1 MAVVSS
7 DPLPLGTLAPAFR
20 LPVATPEADGLG
32 GDTRSLEDY
41 ADAPALLV
49 AFVCNHC
56 PYVHEVE
63 PRLIALAREK
73 AADGLQVVAISS
85 NDAEQYPADSFE
97 KMAERAREM
106 GYPFPYL
113 YDESQDVARAYLAA
127 CTPDFF
133 LFDRERQLV
142 YAGRMDDG
150 RPNRPSREG
159 QRATTRELAEAV
171 EQVLAGKPVTVEQI
185 PSMGCSLKWKPT

>member
-7 DPLPLGTLAPAFR
+7 DPLPLGSAAPDFS
-20 LPVATPEADGLG
+20 LPVANPETAGAGAGALALSDL
-32 GDTRSLEDY
+32 
-41 ADAPALLV
+41 ADARALLV
-49 AFVCNHC
+49 VFTCNHC
-56 PYVHEVE
+56 PYAIEVE
-63 PRLIALAREK
+63 DRLIALATDRQS
-73 AADGLQVVAISS
+73 DGLQVVAISS

-97 KMAERAREM
+97 NMADRARDK

-113 YDESQDVARAYLAA
+113 YDETQEVARAYRAV

-133 LFDRERQLV
+133 LFDGDRQLV

-159 QRATTRELAEAV
+159 HEPTTRELAEAV
-171 EQVLAGKPVTVEQI
+171 DQVLAGEPVTVEQI
-185 PSMGCSLKWKPT
+185 PSMGCSIKWKA